1 MTVTSP
7 LESAKKQVSGP
18 CGHLLREPVVQVQ
31 GPWLE
36 QVTTRYWN
44 PGGRLSDLVS
54 PQVRGLVLVST
65 ESCTQCVVLFLMRRY
80 ALCQRS

>member
-1 MTVTSP
+1 VQKSRSLDP
-7 LESAKKQVSGP
+7 VAPAQGH
-18 CGHLLREPVVQVQ
+18 HLLREPVVQVQ

-54 PQVRGLVLVST
+54 PQVRELVIVST
-65 ESCTQCVVLFLMRRY
+65 EELEAEFITE
-80 ALCQRS
+80 

>member
-1 MTVTSP
+1 
-7 LESAKKQVSGP
+7 
-18 CGHLLREPVVQVQ
+18 VVQVQ

-54 PQVRGLVLVST
+54 PQVRELVIVST
-65 ESCTQCVVLFLMRRY
+65 EVHAHTRHSRSIFYFPRFLDWD
-80 ALCQRS
+80 S

>member
-1 MTVTSP
+1 VAP
-7 LESAKKQVSGP
+7 AQGR
-18 CGHLLREPVVQVQ
+18 HLLREPVVQVQ

-54 PQVRGLVLVST
+54 PQVCGLVIVST
-65 ESCTQCVVLFLMRRY
+65 EVSKSAF
-80 ALCQRS
+80 